1 MHTTEIVPVERVGN
15 LLADVERLYDAIA
28 AKANQYSDDRGSVEG
43 YHVDDW
49 LRAESEL
56 VVKPKY
62 KLIREKHNFTV
73 EMALPETET
82 LSLAIRVT
90 PTGMLITSKPD
101 DNGRQVF
108 QIIGFPEPIDWGS
121 LHTEMKN
128 RLLRVSAKAA
138 ENPADANK
146 KFTTA

>member
-1 MHTTEIVPVERVGN
+1 MPIERVGN

-49 LRAESEL
+49 LRAECEL
-56 VVKPKY
+56 VVKPNY
-62 KLIREKHNFTV
+62 KVIREKLNFTV
-73 EMALPETET
+73 EIALPETET
-82 LSLAIRVT
+82 FSLAIRVT
-90 PTGMLITSKPD
+90 PTGMLITSKPN

-108 QIIGFPEPIDWGS
+108 QIVGFPKPIDWAS
-121 LHTEMKN
+121 LRTEMKG

-138 ENPADANK
+138 EDPADANK
-146 KFTTA
+146 KFTTG